1 MSRKK
6 RSKGSSTKDQ
16 SDMGSRRGMDYSNDV
31 GGGLVSFIRDIGFDA
46 FHTLRYLSHNLQI
59 GFRRQDHLAK
69 KSKHVPVILVQ
80 GFLGTSAVLDPLDQ
94 YLRDHERHVFLLDL
108 GIVNIKDIR
117 VSAERLLFET
127 ERILEEYS
135 DKYDFKQVD
144 IVAHS
149 MGGLIALY
157 YIRRLGGH
165 RLVRNLITL
174 GTPFRGTWSAYVGTM
189 FLGVISRGV
198 WQMLPRSQF
207 LKELH
212 SRKSPKNETRVYSI
226 AAQYDTISPPSS
238 CFLKGAVN
246 RILPLGHAGLLMDK
260 RVFQTVVNFLDAPDQ
275 NSNVVAF
282 DHFRK

>member
-1 MSRKK
+1 
-6 RSKGSSTKDQ
+6 
-16 SDMGSRRGMDYSNDV
+16 MGSRRDMDYSEDSN
-31 GGGLVSFIRDIGFDA
+31 GGLFSFIKDVGFDA
-46 FHTLRYLSHNLQI
+46 FHTLRYLSHNVQI
-59 GFRRQDHLAK
+59 GFRRQDHLAEN
-69 KSKHVPVILVQ
+69 SKHPPVILVQ

-94 YLRDHERHVFLLDL
+94 YLRENNRHVFLLDL
-108 GIVNIKDIR
+108 GLVNIRDIR

-127 ERILEEYS
+127 ERILEDYS
-135 DKYDFKQVD
+135 EKFEFQHVD

-174 GTPFRGTWSAYVGTM
+174 GSPFRGTWSAYVGTM
-189 FLGVISRGV
+189 FMGAISKGV
-198 WQMLPRSQF
+198 WQMLPRSKF

-212 SRKSPKNETRVYSI
+212 SRASPKVPTSVFSI

-260 RVFQTVVNFLDAPDQ
+260 RVFENVISFLDSPGQ
-275 NSNVVAF
+275 QSNVVAF